1 VALSYDSAYMI
12 VSSPS
17 SILKN
22 GFLLPTTT
30 GFLLWWAKSHVQI
43 VVCPTQQA
51 TAGPLGRPTE
61 SKRAG
66 RDSAPP
72 GAPCGD
78 VANPGDSFLPGGRGR
93 RLLSGRWFGDETY
106 MKDYTQYIVMVGKCI
121 WDVDFYAQFA
131 FFLEGFVWE
140 KVNHWTHWT
149 HKTQAKN
156 YIISLRWKKYQR
168 SNWVSKCIMNSWCIK
183 RHQVIIKIEG
193 SCKTTTMLWISF
205 LLWTLPDFAPLHLHG
220 MVAPRPGLALD
231 MV

>member
-1 VALSYDSAYMI
+1 MREKNLHVYFWYVVGFTRAFITAWFLFQWPPNFPKAWPYRISRSTRVALSYDSAYMI

-93 RLLSGRWFGDETY
+93 RLLSGHWFGDETY

-131 FFLEGFVWE
+131 FFFGRICLGKSE
-140 KVNHWTHWT
+140 
-149 HKTQAKN
+149 
-156 YIISLRWKKYQR
+156 SL
-168 SNWVSKCIMNSWCIK
+168 N
-183 RHQVIIKIEG
+183 
-193 SCKTTTMLWISF
+193 
-205 LLWTLPDFAPLHLHG
+205 TLNT
-220 MVAPRPGLALD
+220 
-231 MV
+231 